1 MLVATEHRRL
11 SVPEARADAV
21 RRARVALEVVQ
32 HLPGGHVHE
41 ADVRV
46 KGRREVGLV
55 VLGWHNRRYRFW
67 CEEWREYIGG

>member
-11 SVPEARADAV
+11 PVPEAGADTV

-41 ADVRV
+41 PDVRV
-46 KGRREVGLV
+46 KGCREVGLV
-55 VLGWHNRRYRFW
+55 VLGRYDRCYRFW
-67 CEEWREYIGG
+67 GGERME